1 MSNLLSL
8 PTGTVL
14 AGDYRVERVLGAG
27 GFGVTYLAL
36 ETAVDRYVTIKEY
49 FPTDFAL
56 RSNDLAA
63 VPRSHGSEDD
73 YTWGLDRFI
82 DEARTLGKF
91 DHQNIVRLY
100 RYFRENN
107 TAYMVLH
114 FEEGRSLKSW
124 LQGLGRTP
132 RQKELDQLV
141 EPLLD
146 ALSVIHQADFLH
158 RDIAPDNIIVRS
170 DGSPVLIDF
179 GSARGEIAQHTR
191 TISALVKPGYS
202 PYEQYA
208 ETGKKQGPWT
218 DIYAFAGTLYHAVTG
233 KRPPDSPSRVIKDEL
248 QPAEQVAV
256 GSFRP
261 RFLRAIDRG
270 LRLDIDQRPQSI
282 AAWRGE
288 LLAPDETSQGWFA
301 RRRAAAA
308 PAAPDVAGHDAPT
321 RAITAPLA
329 VTPPPPDAPGGEGRL
344 VDFVDRLKAAGAA
357 ANPAP
362 PRESKPVAPA
372 EAAEL
377 PPQRT
382 SLRSRL
388 RLGWGVG
395 RDQAAAA
402 ARPAP
407 EVAANKPEPEAL
419 PVKVAA
425 RKPPRVLRR
434 ARPRPIPGLSKPKWR
449 PLLFKLL
456 IGFGVA
462 SGAVALQDKLP
473 TFELRSSG
481 TVSSAAK
488 STRPTAPA
496 AEPAEL
502 RQARPEPPKSLLLHR
517 FSAHKTAVT
526 SATFADGGRMILTAG
541 ADGTIKIWDAESRAL
556 VRTLELDDGPATALA
571 ARGKLALTGHSEG
584 VIALW
589 DIETG
594 VKRGSFKRNDASI
607 WSVVFA
613 GAKQR
618 FWAASH
624 DWTVTLWEIN
634 TPSAPLQVLEDHK
647 NPVQALAFSP
657 ANGMLASGGA
667 DKAVKLWN
675 AAQISLM
682 RTYDK
687 MPDFVTALAFSDDGE
702 TFAAGTLNGRIRV
715 MSIDRRRYRTVR
727 AHEGS
732 IIGLEFDGADTYIS
746 AGKDGTIKKWSTH
759 RRRHI
764 ARFGGSG
771 SELTTFDL
779 APDRTQL
786 LTGDSKGYITIWRN
800 PG

>member
-1 MSNLLSL
+1 M
-8 PTGTVL
+8 
-14 AGDYRVERVLGAG
+14 
-27 GFGVTYLAL
+27 
-36 ETAVDRYVTIKEY
+36 
-49 FPTDFAL
+49 
-56 RSNDLAA
+56 
-63 VPRSHGSEDD
+63 
-73 YTWGLDRFI
+73 
-82 DEARTLGKF
+82 
-91 DHQNIVRLY
+91 
-100 RYFRENN
+100 
-107 TAYMVLH
+107 
-114 FEEGRSLKSW
+114 
-124 LQGLGRTP
+124 
-132 RQKELDQLV
+132 
-141 EPLLD
+141 
-146 ALSVIHQADFLH
+146 
-158 RDIAPDNIIVRS
+158 
-170 DGSPVLIDF
+170 
-179 GSARGEIAQHTR
+179 
-191 TISALVKPGYS
+191 
-202 PYEQYA
+202 
-208 ETGKKQGPWT
+208 
-218 DIYAFAGTLYHAVTG
+218 
-233 KRPPDSPSRVIKDEL
+233 
-248 QPAEQVAV
+248 
-256 GSFRP
+256 
-261 RFLRAIDRG
+261 
-270 LRLDIDQRPQSI
+270 
-282 AAWRGE
+282 
-288 LLAPDETSQGWFA
+288 
-301 RRRAAAA
+301 
-308 PAAPDVAGHDAPT
+308 
-321 RAITAPLA
+321 
-329 VTPPPPDAPGGEGRL
+329 
-344 VDFVDRLKAAGAA
+344 
-357 ANPAP
+357 
-362 PRESKPVAPA
+362 APA

-502 RQARPEPPKSLLLHR
+502 RQTRPEPPKSLLLHR

-584 VIALW
+584 V
-589 DIETG
+589 
-594 VKRGSFKRNDASI
+594 
-607 WSVVFA
+607 
-613 GAKQR
+613 
-618 FWAASH
+618 
-624 DWTVTLWEIN
+624 VTLWEIN